1 MAEAIEEHSKPKEQ
15 RSGGDVHTKTKKKP
29 PIKKKVVR
37 KQRDDDDFISK
48 DDSDDDMAALR
59 AKKRSAPKKEGGST
73 VPKKPRT
80 DEDKKR
86 ALDALAAKQRE
97 KREEEERKAA
107 AREKKMKDAR
117 DSGVPVWKQLSGRAE
132 DKVAPKSPPKE
143 NKPFELPTD
152 ARGLVEA
159 LRKATVGP
167 DKSTKITRMTMA
179 KIYRDFIQEVV
190 ADDALLRDLVAVI
203 RGALSEGQD
212 ERIAEGLKRLKAA
225 LKLQSER

>member
-29 PIKKKVVR
+29 PVKKKVVR

-73 VPKKPRT
+73 VPKKART

-86 ALDALAAKQRE
+86 GLDALAAKKRE
-97 KREEEERKAA
+97 KREEEERKTA

-117 DSGVPVWKQLSGRAE
+117 DSSVPVWKQLSGRAE
-132 DKVAPKSPPKE
+132 DKVAPKSPPPKE
-143 NKPFELPTD
+143 TKPFELPTD

-179 KIYRDFIQEVV
+179 KI
-190 ADDALLRDLVAVI
+190 
-203 RGALSEGQD
+203 
-212 ERIAEGLKRLKAA
+212 
-225 LKLQSER
+225 

>member
-1 MAEAIEEHSKPKEQ
+1 MPWEEGLRRGYDKNASHFKPKKYEKAFPKALAEAIEEHSKPKEQ

-37 KQRDDDDFISK
+37 KQRDDDFISK

-86 ALDALAAKQRE
+86 ALDALAAKKRE
-97 KREEEERKAA
+97 KREEEERKQA
-107 AREKKMKDAR
+107 ARDKKMKDAR

-132 DKVAPKSPPKE
+132 DKERRSRLPRTTNPLSSQPTRGVWWRLYGKQRSARTSP
-143 NKPFELPTD
+143 
-152 ARGLVEA
+152 RRSHV
-159 LRKATVGP
+159 
-167 DKSTKITRMTMA
+167 
-179 KIYRDFIQEVV
+179 
-190 ADDALLRDLVAVI
+190 
-203 RGALSEGQD
+203 
-212 ERIAEGLKRLKAA
+212 
-225 LKLQSER
+225 